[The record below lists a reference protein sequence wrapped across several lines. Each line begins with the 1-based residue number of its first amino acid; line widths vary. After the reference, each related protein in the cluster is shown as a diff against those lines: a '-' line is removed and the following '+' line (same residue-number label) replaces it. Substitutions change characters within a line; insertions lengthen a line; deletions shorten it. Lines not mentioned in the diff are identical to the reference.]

1 MEDTRM
7 ILDLFE
13 SQEQWNAYIEL
24 ANMKQAFTDELKER
38 LSTAMQKL
46 TDRVLAGSGWRFACD
61 RDHLAIFP
69 LGTEMICITIEWG
82 WWNDVNS
89 PWGHRSAFL
98 WVNYDA
104 LKDPDV
110 KDKIRANKAQLPL
123 SSFEESD
130 MHNWLPFVH
139 KIPAAVFNVPNETT
153 LMEQCLYE
161 AKDHADRLAENIWDD
176 VFAPFANPECAE
188 ILTHIVSKNQA

>member
-1 MEDTRM
+1 MENTRI

-13 SQEQWNAYIEL
+13 SKEQWNAYIEL

-46 TDRVLAGSGWRFACD
+46 TARVLDGSGWKFD
-61 RDHLAIFP
+61 YDKGHLSIFP
-69 LGTEMICITIEWG
+69 LGTKMICVRIEWS
-82 WWNDVNS
+82 WWNDADS

-98 WVNYDA
+98 WVYDDA

-110 KDKIRANKAQLPL
+110 KDKIRAHKAQLPL

-130 MHNWLPFVH
+130 HCWLPFVH
-139 KIPAAVFNVPNETT
+139 KIPAAVFNVSNETT
-153 LMEQCLYE
+153 SLEQCLYE
-161 AKDHADRLAENIWDD
+161 AKDHADRLAENIWND

-188 ILTHIVSKNQA
+188 ILTSIVSKEQA

>member
-61 RDHLAIFP
+61 RDHLAILP
-69 LGTEMICITIEWG
+69 LGTEMICITITW
-82 WWNDVNS
+82 
-89 PWGHRSAFL
+89 F
-98 WVNYDA
+98 
-104 LKDPDV
+104 
-110 KDKIRANKAQLPL
+110 
-123 SSFEESD
+123 
-130 MHNWLPFVH
+130 
-139 KIPAAVFNVPNETT
+139 
-153 LMEQCLYE
+153 
-161 AKDHADRLAENIWDD
+161 
-176 VFAPFANPECAE
+176 
-188 ILTHIVSKNQA
+188 